1 MMMLNLRRTVIA
13 VPAALLLFAAAAHA
27 QELPQGESAA
37 EATFSGQG
45 ITAAHSVTHIGMD
58 PLSPNVLKFGENIN
72 FTFNYTTTQVGG
84 VRIFIRP
91 MTIDPVTG
99 ADILT
104 PNYAACGSPLYATG
118 SSTGTCSFTITDLDA
133 SVDKI
138 RIQMWDAN
146 QTVKLFQI
154 KLPVAYRFR

>member
-1 MMMLNLRRTVIA
+1 MMMLNLRCTVIA
-13 VPAALLLFAAAAHA
+13 VPAALLLFVAAAHG
-27 QELPQGESAA
+27 QEVQQGEATAGAA
-37 EATFSGQG
+37 FSGQG
-45 ITAAHSVTHIGMD
+45 VTAAHSVTQIGMD
-58 PLSPNVLKFGENIN
+58 PLSPNVLKFGQNIN
-72 FTFNYTTTQVGG
+72 FTFHYDTTQVGG

-91 MTIDPVTG
+91 ISIDPVTG

-118 SSTGTCSFTITDLDA
+118 TGTGTCSFTITDVDA

-154 KLPVAYRFR
+154 KLPVSYRFR

>member
-1 MMMLNLRRTVIA
+1 MMTLNLRRALIA
-13 VPAALLLFAAAAHA
+13 VPAALLFFQVGVGFG
-27 QELPQGESAA
+27 QELQQD

-45 ITAAHSVTHIGMD
+45 VTAAHSVTQVGMS
-58 PLSPNVLKFGENIN
+58 PLSPNVLKFGQNIS
-72 FTFNYTTTQVGG
+72 FTFDYDTTQVGG

-91 MTIDPVTG
+91 ITIDPVTG
-99 ADILT
+99 GDVLT
-104 PNYAACGSPLYATG
+104 PNYAACGSPLYPVG
-118 SSTGTCSFTITDLDA
+118 SGTGTCNFTIVDGDA
-133 SVDKI
+133 SIDKI

>member
-1 MMMLNLRRTVIA
+1 MKMLNLRRALIA
-13 VPAALLLFAAAAHA
+13 MPAALLLFVAAAHG
-27 QELPQGESAA
+27 QEQQQLGETG
-37 EATFSGQG
+37 EATFGGPG
-45 ITAAHSVTHIGMD
+45 ITAAHSVTQIGMD
-58 PLSPNVLKFGENIN
+58 PLSPNVLKFGQNIN
-72 FTFNYTTTQVGG
+72 FTFHYDTTQVGG

-91 MTIDPVTG
+91 ISIDPVTG

-118 SSTGTCSFTITDLDA
+118 SGTGTCSFTITDVDA

-154 KLPVAYRFR
+154 KLPTAYKFR

>member
-1 MMMLNLRRTVIA
+1 MTMLNLRRTVIA
-13 VPAALLLFAAAAHA
+13 VPAALLFFVAVAQG
-27 QELPQGESAA
+27 QELQAGEAD
-37 EATFSGQG
+37 ATFSGQG
-45 ITAAHSVTHIGMD
+45 VTAAHSVTQLGMD
-58 PLSPNVLKFGENIN
+58 PLSPNVLKFNQNIT
-72 FTFNYTTTQVGG
+72 FTFHYDTTQVGG

-91 MTIDPVTG
+91 ISIDPVTG
-99 ADILT
+99 GDMLT

-118 SSTGTCSFTITDLDA
+118 TGTGSCTFTITDVDA